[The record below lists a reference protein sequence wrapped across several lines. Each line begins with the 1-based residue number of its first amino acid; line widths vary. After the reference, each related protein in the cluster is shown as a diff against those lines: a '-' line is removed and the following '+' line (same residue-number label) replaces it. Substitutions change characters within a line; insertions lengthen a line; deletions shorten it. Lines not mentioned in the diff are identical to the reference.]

1 MYNVVEPQEDRVW
14 TVLCGLLIA
23 TLWLLVAVQR
33 LRTPWNDAF
42 VHRVVKQYFPHLP
55 FRMHSFLIFFFY
67 MKCVRERVLVKIH
80 FVRQT
85 YKKVYI
91 LYNKSVYSVQI
102 RVFTYFSSVVKM
114 VREK

>member
-23 TLWLLVAVQR
+23 TLSWLLVSVQR

-42 VHRVVKQYFPHLP
+42 VHSVVKQYFPHLP
-55 FRMHSFLIFFFY
+55 FRMHSFLIFLFFFLFSFY

-85 YKKVYI
+85 FI
-91 LYNKSVYSVQI
+91 
-102 RVFTYFSSVVKM
+102 
-114 VREK
+114 